1 MFDFIR
7 LLSIFVIET
16 VNGKKRGLAIVPTMY
31 GIAFGQTFLNQGSA
45 LVRVYTDGSV
55 LLSHGG
61 MEMGQVSL
69 LPLLGRH
76 GSVSLCRVERENK
89 MAATYNVLAF
99 KR

>member
-16 VNGKKRGLAIVPTMY
+16 VNKKKRGLAIVPTMY

-55 LLSHGG
+55 
-61 MEMGQVSL
+61 
-69 LPLLGRH
+69 
-76 GSVSLCRVERENK
+76 
-89 MAATYNVLAF
+89 
-99 KR
+99 